1 MLLPDV
7 SQKLWT
13 WIFYLPNFCTSEF
26 VTKACPLCLFIC
38 AGTQQWIVPKGPGDD
53 WEGALSIDLVYV
65 FWSFGW
71 RRVQG
76 SGFRVLGR
84 RETKF
89 AYTHWILR
97 LFLEGAALEIQ
108 AKIGH
113 SCRCMKE
120 MYVPSALKSLL
131 SHTLK
136 VEFCGIWLEDRPHHC
151 IKSCRS
157 S

>member
-1 MLLPDV
+1 MLLPNL

-13 WIFYLPNFCTSEF
+13 WIFCSPKFCTWGNLLQRLVHFACSF
-26 VTKACPLCLFIC
+26 VQEPNNELYLKALEMTEKVLSALTLFMC
-38 AGTQQWIVPKGPGDD
+38 VCH
-53 WEGALSIDLVYV
+53 LVG
-65 FWSFGW
+65 GW
-71 RRVQG
+71 FRVQG
-76 SGFRVLGR
+76 LGR
-84 RETKF
+84 RKTKF

-113 SCRCMKE
+113 SCCCIKE